1 MQDRIIY
8 AIFKYICIFLVAK
21 QLIGNL
27 IKYQLIN
34 AYFLQYSDL
43 SCIENTS

>member
-8 AIFKYICIFLVAK
+8 PIFKYICNFLVAK

-27 IKYQLIN
+27 IKYRLIN
-34 AYFLQYSDL
+34 AYFLQYTDL
-43 SCIENTS
+43 SFIENAS